1 MLSEMLQIALLV
13 LGSLGGGGLIVVG
26 LSGWLGKVW
35 ADRITQKERAAYE
48 REIEDFKAKAL
59 QSLEQEKASYQRG
72 LEEFKAQLNR
82 DSELVTQTLRER
94 VTLYKESLAP
104 VLELYLTGFEM
115 GAVDQKV
122 LLEFERKRLVTSA
135 TLGMFAPLPVFEAYN
150 ETIDYLQDCYERK
163 KQFDFAEFRRL
174 GFIFLNAIRRDLGVH
189 TEDLKYTGPR

>member
-59 QSLEQEKASYQRG
+59 RSLEQEKASYQRG

-115 GAVDQKV
+115 GAVDQKT

-150 ETIDYLQDCYERK
+150 DTID
-163 KQFDFAEFRRL
+163 
-174 GFIFLNAIRRDLGVH
+174 
-189 TEDLKYTGPR
+189 